1 MNVVRDRLSPMTQP
15 ARLIVIVAFSRA
27 DNGELVP
34 ACCPMLF
41 DTPEEILRVARYLA
55 ARDAGGLA
63 WSRDA
68 HADIGAYGTPT
79 ILFHSGAVPEVE

>member
-41 DTPEEILRVARYLA
+41 DTPEEISGWRAIWQPEMLAVWRGAAMPTLISARM
-55 ARDAGGLA
+55 GLQP
-63 WSRDA
+63 SCF
-68 HADIGAYGTPT
+68 T
-79 ILFHSGAVPEVE
+79 LVPCRR

>member
-1 MNVVRDRLSPMTQP
+1 
-15 ARLIVIVAFSRA
+15 
-27 DNGELVP
+27 
-34 ACCPMLF
+34 
-41 DTPEEILRVARYLA
+41 VARYLA